1 MKFRSKPVAIIAAL
15 AMATTGAITALSS
28 NSAQVDA
35 ATVATVHAGVTARL
49 YTADGVMVSNRALAP
64 STPWQVGK
72 TATINGETMYQVSTD
87 EYLRASDS
95 TLTGQD
101 TPAPTPATT
110 LIATVGN
117 KPAPLYLTAT
127 KGDPQPYSELAA
139 NTSWKVSRVVTNGTD
154 TFYEVSL
161 GVFIKATDSSL
172 NMTPTN
178 VETYSG
184 FTAYLGYK

>member
-1 MKFRSKPVAIIAAL
+1 MKFRSKSVAIIAAL
-15 AMATTGAITALSS
+15 AMATTGAVTALSS
-28 NSAQVDA
+28 TTQVDA

-101 TPAPTPATT
+101 TPAPTPSST

-117 KPAPLYLTAT
+117 KAAPLYLTAT
-127 KGDPQPYSELAA
+127 KGDPQPYSELGA

-184 FTAYLGYK
+184 FTPYLGYK